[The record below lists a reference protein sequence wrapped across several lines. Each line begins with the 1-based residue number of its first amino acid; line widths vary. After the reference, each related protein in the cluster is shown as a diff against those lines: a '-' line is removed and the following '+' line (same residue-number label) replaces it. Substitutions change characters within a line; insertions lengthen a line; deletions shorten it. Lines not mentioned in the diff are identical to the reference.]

1 MGEGGVIFRKWMKG
15 TEFHGKIDKGSGI
28 SMEKWVKGAEYSW
41 NRSAC
46 TYLSQDFKSVLKVVP
61 ILKLGVKRLNSG
73 LANLK
78 YVTKSPP
85 PTIPNLL
92 RSTVQQLSP
101 INLQCCGSGKIR
113 IILRIQT

>member
-1 MGEGGVIFRKWMKG
+1 
-15 TEFHGKIDKGSGI
+15 
-28 SMEKWVKGAEYSW
+28 MEKSIKGAEFLW
-41 NRSAC
+41 QNGCKGQNLHGTDLHVRM
-46 TYLSQDFKSVLKVVP
+46 YLSQDFKSVLKVV
-61 ILKLGVKRLNSG
+61 LKLGVKRLNSG

-101 INLQCCGSGKIR
+101 INLQCCGSGAER
-113 IILRIQT
+113 SA